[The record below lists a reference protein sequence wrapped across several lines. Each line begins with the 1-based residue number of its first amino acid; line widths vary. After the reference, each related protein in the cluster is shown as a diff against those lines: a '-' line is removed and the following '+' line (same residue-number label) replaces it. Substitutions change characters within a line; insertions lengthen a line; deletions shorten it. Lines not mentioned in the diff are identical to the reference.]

1 MKKKRFKLL
10 FLCMT
15 ILILLISG
23 VTYAWLRVYRNIDN
37 LGMVKAPVR
46 LELRAGALESI
57 EQFDLGEIDVSTHD
71 LSQSY
76 VFAVYGDK
84 GTQYKIQLAYTT
96 NIPFTYTIYTA
107 RQYADELEGNSATG
121 KSEADV
127 VYTEHKSSGAA
138 TYYYYK
144 KDSLPYIIL
153 NQNGIVAKAEG
164 AYHNKTYGKSETDA
178 NAYSHVQINAEPMY
192 WQTKDLY
199 TLGSGDC
206 SESIGGVS
214 AVDYY
219 ILTISWTEEQ
229 ITNGQIANNKETDLI
244 YITIGQEKSS
254 DEKDNP

>member
-1 MKKKRFKLL
+1 MKKKRLKLL
-10 FLCMT
+10 FICMA

-23 VTYAWLRVYRNIDN
+23 VTFAWLRVYRNIDN

-57 EQFDLGEIDVSTHD
+57 EQFDLGEIDVSTPD

-107 RQYADELEGNSATG
+107 KQYKNEQEGNSDTG

-127 VYTEHKSSGAA
+127 VYTEHKSSGAE

-144 KDSLPYIIL
+144 KDAISYRIL
-153 NQNGIVAKAEG
+153 NQNGLVAKAEG
-164 AYHNKTYGKSETDA
+164 AYHNKTYGESETDA

-192 WQTKDLY
+192 WQTIDLY
-199 TLGSGDC
+199 TLGGNGDC
-206 SESIGGVS
+206 SESIDGVS

-229 ITNGQIANNKETDLI
+229 ITSGQIANNKETDLI

-254 DEKDNP
+254 DEKNP